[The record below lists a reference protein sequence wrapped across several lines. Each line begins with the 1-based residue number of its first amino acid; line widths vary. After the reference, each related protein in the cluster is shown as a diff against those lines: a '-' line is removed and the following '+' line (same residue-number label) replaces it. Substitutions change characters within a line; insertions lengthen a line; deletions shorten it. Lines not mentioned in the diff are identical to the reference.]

1 MLMSLLVGC
10 IVLFVLAMVVVYKAM
25 ADIVDEC
32 DEAYEIIMKALRK
45 NLK

>member
-1 MLMSLLVGC
+1 MLMSLLGC
-10 IVLFVLAMVVVYKAM
+10 IVLFVLVMVVVYKAM
-25 ADIVDEC
+25 YDIVDD